1 MHKSKSAIKKKK
13 FGKRLRRAAEVSKEI
28 IINAAIQEFALKGF
42 DGARVDE
49 VARRSGIN
57 KTLLYYHIGNK
68 DRLFTAALEAT
79 YKTIRIRQ
87 KEFSIDKITPEEGVQ
102 RLIKLLMSIWVDY
115 PEIGRLLSNANFL
128 GGRHVRQSK
137 LIKRLYSPLLETLN
151 DLLNSGVKKGIFR
164 KGIDAVDLYI
174 SISALSAY
182 YISHHHSFDVL
193 FHTDLMNSRRLRQRE
208 RHITDMIFRYLLP
221 NPDKAISE

>member
-1 MHKSKSAIKKKK
+1 MRKAKSPSKRKKGKK
-13 FGKRLRRAAEVSKEI
+13 RVRRTADVSKEI
-28 IINAAIQEFALKGF
+28 ILKAAIQEFALKGF
-42 DGARVDE
+42 DGARVDD

-79 YKTIRIRQ
+79 YKTIRVRQ
-87 KEFSIDKITPEEGVQ
+87 EKFAIAKMTPEEGVR
-102 RLIKLLMSIWVDY
+102 RLIKLLMSIWVEFPD
-115 PEIGRLLSNANFL
+115 IGRLLSNANFL

-137 LIKRLYSPLLETLN
+137 LIRRLYAPLLNTLN
-151 DLLNSGVKKGIFR
+151 DLLKRGAEEGVFR
-164 KGIDAVDLYI
+164 RGIDAVDLYI

-182 YISHHHSFDVL
+182 YVSHRHSFDVL
-193 FHTDLMNSRRLRQRE
+193 FHTDLMSPRRLQQRE

-221 NPDKAISE
+221 ADALRE

>member
-1 MHKSKSAIKKKK
+1 MQKSKSANKNKK
-13 FGKRLRRAAEVSKEI
+13 FSKRLRRTAEVSKKI
-28 IINAAIQEFALKGF
+28 IIDAAIQEFAIKGF

-87 KEFSIDKITPEEGVQ
+87 KEFAIDRMGPEEGVL

-128 GGRHVRQSK
+128 GGQHIRQSK
-137 LIKRLYSPLLETLN
+137 LIKRMYSPLLGTLN
-151 DLLNSGVKKGIFR
+151 DLLNRGAKEGIFR

-182 YISHHHSFDVL
+182 YISHHYSFDVL
-193 FHTDLMNSRRLRQRE
+193 FHTDLMSPRRLRQRE
-208 RHITDMIFRYLLP
+208 HHITDVIFRYLLLK
-221 NPDKAISE
+221 PDKAIRE

>member
-13 FGKRLRRAAEVSKEI
+13 FGKRLRRAAEVSKEL

-68 DRLFTAALEAT
+68 DRLFTAALEAI

-87 KEFSIDKITPEEGVQ
+87 KEFSIDKITPEEGIQ
-102 RLIKLLMSIWVDY
+102 WLIKLLMSIWVDH

-128 GGRHVRQSK
+128 GGRHIRQSK
-137 LIKRLYSPLLETLN
+137 LIKRLYSPLLGTLN
-151 DLLNSGVKKGIFR
+151 DLLKSGAKEGIFR

-193 FHTDLMNSRRLRQRE
+193 FHTDLMNPRRLRQRE

-221 NPDKAISE
+221 ES